1 MPVLRLVSSERL
13 ERVHVAANTTG
24 LRLLGKSVSL
34 LQEKLMRDLLRAAP
48 ARVGS
53 SAFGAAMA
61 RARRLGADLGPTL
74 ALPSP
79 RMDVRARAEIWSGH
93 ICVGRLAPRASD
105 VGRGARP
112 MRDWAMPAWH
122 IRRLHPAEE
131 RINDLPLRPAA
142 DISAVEDRF
151 FTLRNFPLTDG
162 TVMARPQPRSST
174 VMSGRR

>member
-48 ARVGS
+48 AREPLPPRKLTS
-53 SAFGAAMA
+53 R

-79 RMDVRARAEIWSGH
+79 RMNVRARAEIRSGH
-93 ICVGRLAPRASD
+93 ICVGRLALPASD
-105 VGRGARP
+105 GGRGAGPSVTGRCRHGKVDACIP
-112 MRDWAMPAWH
+112 
-122 IRRLHPAEE
+122 RRK
-131 RINDLPLRPAA
+131 R
-142 DISAVEDRF
+142 
-151 FTLRNFPLTDG
+151 
-162 TVMARPQPRSST
+162 
-174 VMSGRR
+174 